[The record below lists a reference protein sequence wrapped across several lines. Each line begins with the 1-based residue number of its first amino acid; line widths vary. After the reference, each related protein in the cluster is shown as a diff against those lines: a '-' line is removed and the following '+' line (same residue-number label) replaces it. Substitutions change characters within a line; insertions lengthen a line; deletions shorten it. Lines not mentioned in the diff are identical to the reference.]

1 MKISSQANE
10 GNIFRYIAFDVYI
23 QKSIYNF
30 GRNVFNL
37 YICHVNY
44 LVRTM
49 ETMTLKQP
57 IVLHVELEDPTILQD
72 LKRALKLMKGVGKIS
87 VKKKQDVRT
96 LSKEEGEALV
106 RNTLIPALQDVV
118 EARKQ
123 GKILPD
129 AHEIINML

>member
-1 MKISSQANE
+1 
-10 GNIFRYIAFDVYI
+10 
-23 QKSIYNF
+23 
-30 GRNVFNL
+30 
-37 YICHVNY
+37 
-44 LVRTM
+44 
-49 ETMTLKQP
+49 MTLKQP

-72 LKRALKLMKGVGKIS
+72 LKRDLKLMKGVGKIS

-118 EARKQ
+118 EAHKQ

>member
-1 MKISSQANE
+1 
-10 GNIFRYIAFDVYI
+10 
-23 QKSIYNF
+23 
-30 GRNVFNL
+30 
-37 YICHVNY
+37 
-44 LVRTM
+44 
-49 ETMTLKQP
+49 MTLKQP

-87 VKKKQDVRT
+87 VKKKQNVRT

-129 AHEIINML
+129 AREIINML

>member
-1 MKISSQANE
+1 
-10 GNIFRYIAFDVYI
+10 
-23 QKSIYNF
+23 
-30 GRNVFNL
+30 
-37 YICHVNY
+37 
-44 LVRTM
+44 M

-57 IVLHVELEDPTILQD
+57 IVLHVELEDPTVLQD

>member
-1 MKISSQANE
+1 
-10 GNIFRYIAFDVYI
+10 
-23 QKSIYNF
+23 
-30 GRNVFNL
+30 
-37 YICHVNY
+37 
-44 LVRTM
+44 
-49 ETMTLKQP
+49 MTLKQP

-118 EARKQ
+118 EVRKQ

>member
-1 MKISSQANE
+1 
-10 GNIFRYIAFDVYI
+10 
-23 QKSIYNF
+23 
-30 GRNVFNL
+30 
-37 YICHVNY
+37 
-44 LVRTM
+44 
-49 ETMTLKQP
+49 MTLKQP

-123 GKILPD
+123 GKVLTD